1 MNHRLVP
8 AVKRLLKEPILHF
21 LLLGTALFGVFAL
34 LGDRGSERT
43 GHIVVTPGHIEH
55 LTVSFTR
62 TWQRPP
68 TAQELAGLIE
78 DYIREEVLY
87 REALAMGLDRDDTI
101 VRRRL
106 RQKLEFLTEETAETA
121 SPSDAEIQAFLQ
133 HHPDAFRVEPRL
145 AFRHVYLSRSRRGNA
160 TDTEARQLLMQ
171 LTTGDAATDTAALG
185 DPFLL
190 PPEFAL
196 SSRSEIARLFGDAFT
211 QQLQHLEPGRWGG
224 PIESGYGLHLV
235 YVRERVDGR
244 VPALAE
250 VRQAVQREW
259 FAARRKEVNEQ
270 FYQHLRARYTVVVE
284 QPQAAGDHMPTGAAA
299 RTVTEAR

>member
-1 MNHRLVP
+1 M
-8 AVKRLLKEPILHF
+8 KLLRDPLLHF
-21 LLLGTALFGVFAL
+21 LLLGATLFGVCAL
-34 LGDRGSERT
+34 VGDRSRERA
-43 GHIVVTPGHIEH
+43 GQIVVTPGHIEH

-68 TAQELAGLIE
+68 TAPELAGLIE

-87 REALAMGLDRDDTI
+87 REAVAMDLDRDDTI

-106 RQKLEFLTEETAETA
+106 RQKLEFLTEEAAEIA
-121 SPSDAEIQAFLQ
+121 APSDADLHAFLQ
-133 HHPDAFRVEPRL
+133 QHADAFRVEPRL
-145 AFRHVYLSRSRRGNA
+145 AFQHVYLSRERRG
-160 TDTEARQLLMQ
+160 DTAHTTAWQLRMQ
-171 LTTGDAATDTAALG
+171 LSTGNAATDPPALG

-196 SSRSEIARLFGDAFT
+196 SSRSEIARLFGDAFAT
-211 QQLQHLEPGRWGG
+211 QLQHLEPGRWAG
-224 PIESGYGLHLV
+224 PIESVYGLHLV

-259 FAARRKEVNEQ
+259 LTARRKAVNEQ
-270 FYQHLRARYTVVVE
+270 FYQRLRARYPVVVE
-284 QPQAAGDHMPTGAAA
+284 RTQAASDHMLTGVVA
-299 RTVTEAR
+299 RTETEAR

>member
-1 MNHRLVP
+1 MKLLREPLV
-8 AVKRLLKEPILHF
+8 HF
-21 LLLGTALFGVFAL
+21 LLLGAVLFGVFAL
-34 LGDRGSERT
+34 VGDRGSAQT
-43 GHIVVTPGHIEH
+43 GRIVVTPGHLEH

-68 TAQELAGLIE
+68 TAQELAGLLD

-87 REALAMGLDRDDTI
+87 REAVAMGLDRDDTI

-121 SPSDAEIQAFLQ
+121 PPTEADLQVFLQ
-133 HHPDAFRVEPRL
+133 QHLDAFRVEPRL
-145 AFRHVYLSRSRRGNA
+145 AFQHVYLSRNRRGDA
-160 TDTEARQLLMQ
+160 TDTEARQLLAQ
-171 LTTGDAATDTAALG
+171 LATGDAATDTAALG

-196 SSRSEIARLFGDAFT
+196 SSRSEIARLFGNGFAT
-211 QQLQHLEPGRWGG
+211 QLQHLEPGRWAG

-235 YVRERVDGR
+235 YIRERVDGR
-244 VPALAE
+244 VLALAE
-250 VRQAVQREW
+250 VREAVQREW
-259 FAARRKEVNEQ
+259 FAARRKAVNEQ
-270 FYQHLRARYTVVVE
+270 FYQRLRARYTVVVE
-284 QPQAAGDHMPTGAAA
+284 QPQAASGYIPTDAAA

>member
-1 MNHRLVP
+1 
-8 AVKRLLKEPILHF
+8 
-21 LLLGTALFGVFAL
+21 LFGVFAL

-106 RQKLEFLTEETAETA
+106 RQKLEFLTEEAAETA
-121 SPSDAEIQAFLQ
+121 PPSEEDLQAFLQ
-133 HHPDAFRVEPRL
+133 QHPDAFRVEPRL
-145 AFRHVYLSRSRRGNA
+145 AFQHIYLKRHRRGAAANA
-160 TDTEARQLLMQ
+160 EAQQLLAQ
-171 LTTGDAATDTAALG
+171 LSTGDTATDTAALG

-190 PPEFAL
+190 PSEFAL
-196 SSRSEIARLFGDAFT
+196 SSRSEIARLFGDAFAT
-211 QQLQHLEPGRWGG
+211 QLQDLVPGHWMG

-235 YVRERVDGR
+235 FVREHVDGW

-259 FAARRKEVNEQ
+259 FAARRKALNEQ
-270 FYQHLRARYTVVVE
+270 FYQRLRARYTVVVE
-284 QPQAAGDHMPTGAAA
+284 QPQAASNHIPTGAAA